1 MLNSS
6 DHSSEQHNYLQEL
19 QHLVNRYPFVFWGT
33 IWGFLV
39 LVGTVAAVGLLNPG
53 RIESD
58 KSVPKPLVS
67 TILESTANSSK
78 KSDSPI
84 ISSTED
90 SSPQEGFPLSLFL
103 GLAFGC
109 AGGSLLVTH
118 AFRQSTQTRQLIKPS
133 QSSRRKKRRRPINPR
148 QVSSSQSAAHKPAIE
163 TLDSLVPV
171 VPESEIEVTV
181 VPDQEKNPLDQEEQS
196 LAEILDLRKRES
208 LASIMGRSLS
218 KGRDISLS
226 QPSSSVTSSHTK
238 S

>member
-6 DHSSEQHNYLQEL
+6 DHSSEQHNYLQVL
-19 QHLVNRYPFVFWGT
+19 QQLVNRYPFVFWGT

-39 LVGTVAAVGLLNPG
+39 LIGTVAAVGLLNPG

-67 TILESTANSSK
+67 TILESTANPSS
-78 KSDSPI
+78 KSDSPL

-90 SSPQEGFPLSLFL
+90 ASPQEGFPFSLFL

-109 AGGSLLVTH
+109 AAGSLLVTH

-133 QSSRRKKRRRPINPR
+133 QSSRRKKRRRSPNQR
-148 QVSSSQSAAHKPAIE
+148 QVSSPQSAAHQPTIQ
-163 TLDSLVPV
+163 TLDSPQPV
-171 VPESEIEVTV
+171 VPDSETEVTV

-196 LAEILDLRKRES
+196 LAEMLDLRKRES
-208 LASIMGRSLS
+208 LASIMGRSVS
-218 KGRDISLS
+218 KKRGISLN
-226 QPSSSVTSSHTK
+226 QTSSSLNPK
-238 S
+238 